1 MPSLIERKKE
11 KKIGSIISVDEMQ
24 FGFMLGVGTIDDIFV
39 MGQLQENIWRI
50 SWKVKNRPSI

>member
-1 MPSLIERKKE
+1 MPSLIERIKE

-39 MGQLQENIWRI
+39 MGQLQENI
-50 SWKVKNRPSI
+50 